1 MTEFLDLQRGGIP
14 GVEILLLTV
23 GLVWSTNTSAGENL
37 SFLPDRGDANLTFY
51 LDNDL
56 FANTDEDYTNGA
68 RLSWISG
75 SRDPNEFGPVQRNL
89 QRLSSDPEGRTW
101 FRRLSGFQDPEQ
113 LEYNYGFSLTQLM
126 FTPEDEEPPVAP
138 PGQRPY
144 AGWLGIDLS
153 LHIKDAHAL
162 NSVSL
167 AIGTTGPN
175 SYAKE
180 AQDLVHN
187 IRGQQ
192 EFDGWDS
199 QVPNEVTANFYTS
212 QRRRVVIRDPS
223 QGSFAIDG
231 FTEARLALG
240 TFLTSVSAGTLIR
253 FGWNLPTDFADA
265 RLSTTSYSHQPF
277 KTQREEDTS
286 WSLYGLTG
294 FQGAAIAHNITL
306 DGPVFRSFNTGTN
319 SKPFVGE
326 AYIGFGVR
334 YRGVNFSYV
343 HTYRS
348 TEFRGQDDAQTFGSL
363 TLGVRL

>member
-265 RLSTTSYSHQPF
+265 RLSTTSYLLVSVRLDRFSGCRHRAQHHPGWPGVSQLQYRHQLETLRWRSLHWFRSALP
-277 KTQREEDTS
+277 
-286 WSLYGLTG
+286 WSQLQLCTHLPVHGI
-294 FQGAAIAHNITL
+294 QGA
-306 DGPVFRSFNTGTN
+306 G
-319 SKPFVGE
+319 
-326 AYIGFGVR
+326 
-334 YRGVNFSYV
+334 
-343 HTYRS
+343 
-348 TEFRGQDDAQTFGSL
+348 
-363 TLGVRL
+363 